1 MSNPQVIGGGR
12 LSRGDTRTDKRAP
25 MAVKMP
31 RRQIL
36 RRLWTYLGRHRLLL
50 VLAMALAVLANALA
64 LVGPRLSG
72 LAIDAIGIQSGQAD
86 LPRVLYYVLLMALF
100 YVASSL
106 LTFLLS
112 RLTLRMTRNTIYRM
126 RKDVFDKLVMLPVGF
141 FDKHQAGELISVISY
156 DIDTV
161 NESLSTD
168 FIQVLQ
174 SIITVTVSLV
184 MMLTIQPLM
193 VGIFAV
199 TVPLTALYTRWI
211 TRRTQ
216 PMFRRRSQKLGELN
230 GYMEEMMGGQKT
242 TKAYGQEAAV
252 LRNFDVKNDEAVE
265 AFTTSEY
272 YGTMIGPSVNFIN
285 NISLALI
292 SVFGS
297 LLFLRGRVGL
307 GDISSF
313 VQYSRKFSGPINE
326 TASILGDLQSAFAAA
341 ERVFR
346 LIDTPPEKPDAIGA
360 AVLANV
366 QGDVKAQNVEF
377 GYLPGVPVIR
387 GFSMHAQ
394 PGRLNAI
401 VGPTGAGK
409 TTLINLLMRFYDID
423 SGRLLLDDQDIY
435 GLTRAS
441 LRGAYTMVLQDSWL
455 FHGTVAENIG
465 YARPSA
471 TREEIVAAAKA
482 AMIHSFIK
490 RLPQGYDTVIGDDG
504 VTISKGQKQ
513 LLTIARAMLSDAPM
527 LILDEATSNVDTQTE
542 QQIQQAMRTLMAGR
556 TAFVIAHRLST
567 IQNADNI
574 LVIRDGNIVEQGKHE
589 QLMAQSGFYAALYRA
604 QFETY

>member
-297 LLFLRGRVGL
+297 LLFLRGSVGL